1 VSVGLIDWADCAD
14 TPNILFN
21 GGKPVYV
28 PLRPPSGKGKQT
40 SSADWKLNIYD
51 LRAATTSKTRMLIFK
66 CVRSSED
73 LDCCCSWTHC
83 ACRGSI
89 AVSEES

>member
-1 VSVGLIDWADCAD
+1 MLCVEPCFDQCASTQTKSAERAD

-40 SSADWKLNIYD
+40 SSADWKLNIDD
-51 LRAATTSKTRMLIFK
+51 LRAATTRKTRMLIFK
-66 CVRSSED
+66 CVRY
-73 LDCCCSWTHC
+73 
-83 ACRGSI
+83 
-89 AVSEES
+89 AVHV